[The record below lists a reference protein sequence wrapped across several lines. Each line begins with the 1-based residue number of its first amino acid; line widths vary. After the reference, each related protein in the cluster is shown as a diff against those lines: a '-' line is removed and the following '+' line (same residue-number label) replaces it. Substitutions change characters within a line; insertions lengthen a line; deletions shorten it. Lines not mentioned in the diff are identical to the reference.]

1 VLPPELSQLTFG
13 IRDAVEIGIVAYVLY
28 RVLLLVHGT
37 RAVQM
42 LTGIVV
48 LVVVYGAALVLHF
61 TMIVYL
67 LRLLFTYGALAGVI
81 IFQPEL
87 RQALAH
93 LGQSRVT
100 RFLRRLGQSEVADE
114 IVAALERLSQSGIGA
129 IIAVEREM
137 GLGEYVES
145 GSALQAKVSA
155 DLLATIFTPY
165 TPLHDGAV
173 VIRGDTVIGAACILP
188 LSQAQITDRSLGTRH
203 RAALGL
209 AEETDAIVLVVSEET
224 STISVAVDGHL
235 RRSMTLAQIRSLL
248 TGSTASRPTSIT
260 LAGEPEPRLEAE
272 EQGFGA

>member
-1 VLPPELSQLTFG
+1 MLPPELSQLTFG